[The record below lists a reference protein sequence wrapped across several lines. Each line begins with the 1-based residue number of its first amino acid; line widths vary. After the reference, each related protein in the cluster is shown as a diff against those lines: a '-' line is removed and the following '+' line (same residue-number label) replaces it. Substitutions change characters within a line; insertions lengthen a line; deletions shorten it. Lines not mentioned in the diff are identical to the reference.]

1 MPATSNKKRR
11 SSGLEHDAGAGVS
24 RISGV
29 TSGPITPDPNA
40 TLAGAKTTQAPP
52 DEARR
57 RRIAYFMLFR
67 LGMLTVFTV
76 LAVFIAASES
86 SPGDLTTGFV
96 WGTLVVGFTLTIVFA
111 RQLPR
116 VEDLTRFAW
125 LQTTTDI
132 VLAAVVVQMTGGA
145 DSGFQ
150 WLFLIAVLGG
160 ATMGD
165 TRTTWAAA
173 GACVLILITLGML
186 EWTRVVEPMVLGEPV
201 LGLPPTQLW
210 LAIGRTTAGIL
221 GVTFLSSYLGRQL
234 SSSALQVDELRVL
247 NENIVRSL
255 SSGLLTVD
263 TAGRVLYYN
272 PAAEGLLRLSPEAI
286 GHPVEG
292 ILPGLTQTL
301 ADQGAERAELPVE
314 VPQVGPMHLGLSR
327 MPLVD
332 ASGERIG
339 DLINFTDLTRLQ
351 ELTEQVRRNERL
363 AALGGLA
370 ASVAHEIRNPLTA
383 IAGSAELLGATPGL
397 DDQDQRLLKVIQRE
411 SGRLGDLITDLLA
424 FTRPK
429 KPNRVKLSVASTVRD
444 TREAFCADPL
454 NKNIE
459 LQVRVDEDVPVYA
472 DPAQL
477 SQVIWNLV
485 RNAAEAME
493 RKGWIQIRISR
504 EMDLCRVDITDD
516 GPGIDPEK
524 RDRIFDPFFTTKEH
538 GTGFGLAIVH
548 RVVED
553 NRGTIDV
560 ESTVGHGTTF
570 TLRFV
575 AADTDQAEI
584 SGVFSV

>member
-1 MPATSNKKRR
+1 
-11 SSGLEHDAGAGVS
+11 
-24 RISGV
+24 
-29 TSGPITPDPNA
+29 
-40 TLAGAKTTQAPP
+40 
-52 DEARR
+52 
-57 RRIAYFMLFR
+57 MLFR

-76 LAVFIAASES
+76 LAVFIAAAES
-86 SPGDLTTGFV
+86 SPSDLTTGFV

-116 VEDLTRFAW
+116 VKDLTRFAW

-160 ATMGD
+160 ATMGNP
-165 TRTTWAAA
+165 RTTWAAA
-173 GACVLILITLGML
+173 GACLLILLTLGVL
-186 EWTRVVEPMVLGEPV
+186 QWTELIEPMVLGEPV
-201 LGLPPTQLW
+201 PRLPPQQLW
-210 LAIGRTTAGIL
+210 LAVGRTTAGIL

-234 SSSALQVDELRVL
+234 STSALQVDELRVL

-263 TAGRVLYYN
+263 NAGRVLYYN
-272 PAAEGLLRLSPEAI
+272 PSAEAMLRLSPEAI
-286 GHPVEG
+286 GHPVEA
-292 ILPGLTQTL
+292 ILPGLGETM
-301 ADQGAERAELPVE
+301 ADRGSERAELPVE
-314 VPQVGPMHLGLSR
+314 VPNVGPMHLGLSR
-327 MPLVD
+327 MPLRD
-332 ASGERIG
+332 ASGDRIG

-397 DDQDQRLLKVIQRE
+397 DDQDQRLLNVIQRE
-411 SGRLGDLITDLLA
+411 SGRLGDLIADLLA

-429 KPNRVKLSVASTVRD
+429 KPNRVKLSVAGAVRD
-444 TREAFCADPL
+444 TREAFCADPA
-454 NKNIE
+454 NKGVE
-459 LQVRVDEDVPVYA
+459 LQVRVDDDVPIYA

-485 RNAAEAME
+485 RNAAEAMD

-504 EMDLCRVDITDD
+504 ELDLCRLDITDD
-516 GPGIDPEK
+516 GPGIEPDQ

-548 RVVED
+548 RVIED

-560 ESTVGHGTTF
+560 ESVPGQGTTF
-570 TLRFV
+570 TVRFP
-575 AADTDQAEI
+575 AADADHAEI